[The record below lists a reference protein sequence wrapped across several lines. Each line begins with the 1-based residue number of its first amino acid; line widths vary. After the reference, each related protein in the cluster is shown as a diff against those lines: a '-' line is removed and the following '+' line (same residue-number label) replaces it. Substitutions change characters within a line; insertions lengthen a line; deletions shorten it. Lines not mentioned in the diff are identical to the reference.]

1 MGQTKKLYKELIT
14 MSTYTLEQ
22 VLDPQ
27 AYYLQL
33 LKTID
38 DAILGLISGGFN
50 SYSIEGRTFTAL
62 NLNDLKEFREE
73 IYGKVLE
80 TAYGATPTTQ
90 AWIGE

>member
-1 MGQTKKLYKELIT
+1 
-14 MSTYTLEQ
+14 MSTTYTLEQ

-38 DAILGLISGGFN
+38 DAIMGLISGGFS
-50 SYSIEGRTFTAL
+50 SYTIEGRSFTAL
-62 NLNDLKEFREE
+62 SLVDLREYRIE
-73 IYGKVLE
+73 IYNKLLAV
-80 TAYGATPTTQ
+80 TYGGSCTTQ